1 MKRVRVT
8 LATAAIAAAVL
19 ALGACLPGPTTGGPA
34 IEGTSIEGTWSGA
47 VAGSYLCEMD
57 AESIELTFEEDTVV
71 VTGGSVTEGAYP
83 SIAPGSSGTYEQNDD
98 GRFVFSVDD
107 GGELKGSIIV
117 DPEAGHAVL
126 ILDGN
131 PPSDG
136 NQGGYIGVLQLGSL
150 QSISTTES
158 DIVGTWSGT
167 GVAVNGAYDLIE
179 SVDTEMTISEP
190 EGLALTGNYGSS
202 SVSIAAGDLAV
213 YSSETGIFRTTGA
226 GVTLGASTYPSVFA
240 LSYDEQWLAAGF
252 FTEGC
257 STDLFDQLQDQK
269 FALYERQP

>member
-1 MKRVRVT
+1 MKKRVNLT
-8 LATAAIAAAVL
+8 LAAAAIAAVVL
-19 ALGACLPGPTTGGPA
+19 PLGACFPGPA
-34 IEGTSIEGTWSGA
+34 IEGMSIEGTWSGA

-57 AESIELTFEEDTVV
+57 AASIELTFEEDTVA

-83 SIAPGSSGTYEQNDD
+83 SIAPGSSGSYEQSDD

-107 GGELKGSIIV
+107 GGELKGSIVV

-150 QSISTTES
+150 QSVSTTES

-179 SVDTEMTISEP
+179 TVNTEMTISEP
-190 EGLALTGNYGSS
+190 EGLALAGNYGSS
-202 SVSIAAGDLAV
+202 SISITAGDLEV
-213 YSSETGIFRTTGA
+213 YNSETGIFKTRGND
-226 GVTLGASTYPSVFA
+226 VTLGVSTYPSVFA

-257 STDLFDQLQDQK
+257 STDLFAQLQDQK